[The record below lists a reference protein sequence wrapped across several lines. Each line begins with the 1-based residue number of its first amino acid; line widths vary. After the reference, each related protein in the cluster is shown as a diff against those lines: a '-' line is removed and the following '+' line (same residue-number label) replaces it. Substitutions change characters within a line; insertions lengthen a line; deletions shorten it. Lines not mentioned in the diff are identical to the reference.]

1 MAVTYIKKGITE
13 ADSSA
18 NQAKAKQVVEG
29 ILSDVQQRRDVAVR
43 ELSAKF
49 DNWSPES
56 FRLSEK
62 EIEDII
68 ATVPEE
74 TIEDIKWAQAQVRR
88 FAQIQK
94 STLQDIEI
102 ETIPVLFWAIKTSR

>member
-1 MAVTYIKKGITE
+1 MAVNYIKKGITE

-18 NQAKAKQVVEG
+18 NQAKARQIVEG
-29 ILSDVQQRRDVAVR
+29 ILDDIQQRRDIAVR

-49 DNWSPES
+49 DNWKPDS

-62 EIEDII
+62 QIHDII
-68 ATVPEE
+68 ASVPEK
-74 TIEDIKWAQAQVRR
+74 TIEDIRWAQAQVRR

-94 STLQDIEI
+94 SALRDIEI
-102 ETIPVLFWAIKTSR
+102 